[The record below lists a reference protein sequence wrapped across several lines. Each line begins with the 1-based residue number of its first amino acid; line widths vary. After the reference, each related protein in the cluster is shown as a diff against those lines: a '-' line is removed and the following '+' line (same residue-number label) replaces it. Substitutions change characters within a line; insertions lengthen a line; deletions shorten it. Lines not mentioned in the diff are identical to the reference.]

1 MTTQT
6 RLSAVDSSAP
16 QGWRDISH
24 IHIRRSLVLMAV
36 GSLVGLVLAGYALF
50 TARGTSTLSVPAE
63 DVALVNQQP
72 VSRVDFIAQLKALY
86 DVDLRHATREQR
98 QRVLDDMIREE
109 LFVQRGKELDVAS
122 TDPEVRSAMVNAVE
136 LEIASDVIT
145 AQPTRQQL
153 QAYYESHRA
162 KYARE
167 GLIVVRD
174 FVFPAAHPQAAQ
186 QAADAMQAGG
196 PTPELLARYGAH
208 DSGKVGDEQFYFA
221 ARIHLGDRLFEAA
234 EQLSD
239 GRASMPI
246 EQPDGIH
253 VLYVV
258 HNTRPVPLDF
268 AGAYDQALSDYRND
282 GIGRL
287 RREDAAFLH
296 KRANVLIADDMK
308 CGFCRSS
315 ARSSL

>member
-1 MTTQT
+1 VTGRT
-6 RLSAVDSSAP
+6 RLSAADSSAP
-16 QGWRDISH
+16 QDWRDISR
-24 IHIRRSLVLMAV
+24 IHIGRSLVLMAV
-36 GSLVGLVLAGYALF
+36 GAIVGLLLAGYALF
-50 TARGTSTLSVPAE
+50 TAKGTSTLSVPAE

-72 VSRVDFIAQLKALY
+72 ISRVDFIAQLRTLY

-145 AQPTRQQL
+145 AQPTREQL

-162 KYARE
+162 RYARE

-174 FVFPAAHPQAAQ
+174 FVFPVAHPQAAQ
-186 QAADAMQAGG
+186 QAADAMRAGG

-208 DSGKVGDEQFYFA
+208 DSGKVGDEEFYFA

-234 EQLSD
+234 VQLSD
-239 GRASMPI
+239 GQVSAPI

-258 HNTRPVPLDF
+258 HNAHPVPLEF
-268 AGAYDQALSDYRND
+268 AGAYDQVLHDYRND
-282 GIGRL
+282 GINGL
-287 RREDAAFLH
+287 RRQDATFLR
-296 KRANVLIADDMK
+296 KRANILISDDVK
-308 CGFCRSS
+308 
-315 ARSSL
+315 

>member
-1 MTTQT
+1 MTDQP
-6 RLSAVDSSAP
+6 RLSAAEPSGP

-24 IHIRRSLVLMAV
+24 IHIGRSLAFMAV
-36 GSLVGLVLAGYALF
+36 GALAGLVLAGYALF

-72 VSRVDFIAQLKALY
+72 ISRVDFIAQLKALY
-86 DVDLRHATREQR
+86 DVDPQHATREQR

-109 LFVQRGKELDVAS
+109 IFVQRGKELDVAS
-122 TDPEVRSAMVNAVE
+122 VDPEVRSAMVNAVE
-136 LEIASDVIT
+136 LEIASDAIS

-153 QAYYESHRA
+153 QAYYDSHRD

-167 GLIVVRD
+167 GMIVVRD
-174 FVFPAAHPQAAQ
+174 LVFPAANPQAAK

-208 DSGKVGDEQFYFA
+208 DSGKAGDEEFYFA
-221 ARIHLGDRLFEAA
+221 ARIHLGDHLFAAA
-234 EQLSD
+234 EQLPD
-239 GRASMPI
+239 GRASIPV

-258 HNTRPVPLDF
+258 RNTRPVPLDF
-268 AGAYDQALSDYRND
+268 AGAYDQVQSDYRND

-287 RREDAAFLH
+287 RREDATFLR
-296 KRANVLIADDMK
+296 KRANVLLADDMK
-308 CGFCRSS
+308 
-315 ARSSL
+315 

>member
-1 MTTQT
+1 MTSQP
-6 RLSAVDSSAP
+6 RPSAANE
-16 QGWRDISH
+16 WRDISRVH
-24 IHIRRSLVLMAV
+24 IGRSLVFMAV
-36 GSLVGLVLAGYALF
+36 GALIGLVLAGYALF
-50 TARGTSTLSVPAE
+50 TAKGTSTLSVPAE

-86 DVDLRHATREQR
+86 DVDLQHASREQR

-122 TDPEVRSAMVNAVE
+122 TDSEVRSAMVNAVE
-136 LEIASDVIT
+136 LEIAADVIT
-145 AQPTRQQL
+145 AQPTQRQL

-167 GLIVVRD
+167 GVIVVRD
-174 FVFPAAHPQAAQ
+174 FVFPGAQLQAAG
-186 QAADAMQAGG
+186 QAAAAMQAGG

-208 DSGKVGDEQFYFA
+208 DSGKAGDEEFYFA
-221 ARIHLGDRLFEAA
+221 ARIHLGNRVFEAA
-234 EQLSD
+234 ERLSD
-239 GRASMPI
+239 GQASMPV
-246 EQPDGIH
+246 EQADGIH

-258 HNTRPVPLDF
+258 RNARPVPLDF
-268 AGAYDQALSDYRND
+268 AGARGQVLSDYRND

-287 RREDAAFLH
+287 RREDATFLR

-308 CGFCRSS
+308 
-315 ARSSL
+315 